1 MFAIFIYI
9 CVAIAR
15 KMYNQNTIQQ
25 LKDRFGGRE
34 SFTRKELYNFFCE
47 EEPGLKETTFRWRI
61 YDLKKDGVIRSL
73 SRGVFAIGKLSI
85 YVPGMDE
92 NIAKLGDSLSSQ
104 FSGLRYCIWPTK
116 IINEFMLHIPGNSQT
131 IIEVEADALE
141 PVFNY
146 LKDLKTSDVF
156 LQPSEIELERYV
168 SEKENPIIIKSLVT
182 RSPIQI
188 VNNVPTVTLEKLIV
202 DLFSDKKLFSAYQG
216 SELTHIIN
224 KAIDKY
230 SIDATK
236 MLLYAARKTKDKELT
251 AFLKTRTDL
260 PKTIFND

>member
-1 MFAIFIYI
+1 
-9 CVAIAR
+9 
-15 KMYNQNTIQQ
+15 
-25 LKDRFGGRE
+25 
-34 SFTRKELYNFFCE
+34 
-47 EEPGLKETTFRWRI
+47 
-61 YDLKKDGVIRSL
+61 
-73 SRGVFAIGKLSI
+73 
-85 YVPGMDE
+85 
-92 NIAKLGDSLSSQ
+92 
-104 FSGLRYCIWPTK
+104 
-116 IINEFMLHIPGNSQT
+116 MLHIPGNSQT

-236 MLLYAARKTKDKELT
+236 MLLYATRKTKDKELT

>member
-1 MFAIFIYI
+1 M
-9 CVAIAR
+9 
-15 KMYNQNTIQQ
+15 
-25 LKDRFGGRE
+25 
-34 SFTRKELYNFFCE
+34 
-47 EEPGLKETTFRWRI
+47 
-61 YDLKKDGVIRSL
+61 
-73 SRGVFAIGKLSI
+73 GKLSI
-85 YVPGMDE
+85 YVPGIDE
-92 NIAKLGDSLSSQ
+92 NIIKLGDLLGSQ

-202 DLFSDKKLFSAYQG
+202 DLFSDQKLFSAYQG
-216 SELTHIIN
+216 SELTHIVN
-224 KAIDKY
+224 KAVDKY

-236 MLLYAARKTKDKELT
+236 NVAVRNEKNKGQRANCFFKNKNRLT
-251 AFLKTRTDL
+251 
-260 PKTIFND
+260 